1 MQCADCS
8 SDLDDAL
15 ILICDHNLCLPCA
28 ASKASGGG
36 SIKCKICSSV
46 TNLDPGSAQQLREMF
61 PQFADSPIAAPVA
74 VSSPSVVTAAVSPAA
89 RPPPLPLGNRR
100 PPVPPPVGSSTG
112 RSVSDPIPNQ
122 NFCGQCDR
130 ARPAD
135 LRCMQCE
142 ELLCFDC
149 SDSLHRRGKMISH
162 NLVPLQMLSS
172 GTFTPPVTTG
182 FTANSPLNRSM
193 MSTMSD
199 RTVITMR
206 SVSCSTHPDV
216 PIQYFCLR
224 CETRP
229 MCAECVFRSP
239 DHQSHLS
246 EVVLIRK
253 AFPKIRARIND
264 MIVGYEKSIKE
275 IRTSELS
282 LVENRKS
289 VENVGATSKIQIDKY
304 FNDIRESLKR
314 KQDELVAQVDQI
326 VDREVTEISREIF
339 SCTERREKLESVSKL
354 LNSVRDSSVESLS
367 SEREVEVLD
376 SFAEMKTIIADS
388 NSSNGGRRF
397 GSMEL
402 VQLFV
407 PADAIN
413 VMNSSIREIKS
424 AIAGLPGVVPT
435 RTMPV
440 EQPDIP
446 SIGTRYYDQSSDA
459 VSSAGSLSARKRR
472 VRRGSSTPN
481 DMNLIAAINDAV
493 RSG

>member
-1 MQCADCS
+1 MQCADCL

-15 ILICDHNLCLPCA
+15 ILICDHNLCLACA

-61 PQFADSPIAAPVA
+61 PQLADSPVATVPSIATQM
-74 VSSPSVVTAAVSPAA
+74 SPPA
-89 RPPPLPLGNRR
+89 RPPPLPLHRR
-100 PPVPPPVGSSTG
+100 PPIAPGGPLTN
-112 RSVSDPIPNQ
+112 RSLNEMP

-130 ARPAD
+130 SKAAD
-135 LRCMQCE
+135 LRCLQCE

-149 SDSLHRRGKMISH
+149 SDSLHRRGKMTSH
-162 NLVPLQMLSS
+162 HLIPLSGCAPMVSS
-172 GTFTPPVTTG
+172 
-182 FTANSPLNRSM
+182 NSPMNRSV
-193 MSTMSD
+193 MSSMSD

-206 SVSCSTHPDV
+206 SVSCSTHTDV

-246 EVVLIRK
+246 EVVLIKK

-264 MIVGYEKSIKE
+264 MIIGYEKSIKE

-282 LVENRKS
+282 LVENKKS

-304 FNDIRESLKR
+304 FNEIRESLRR
-314 KQDELVAQVDQI
+314 KQDELVAQVEQV
-326 VDREVTEISREIF
+326 VDKEVTDITREIF
-339 SCTERREKLESVSKL
+339 ACTERREKLESVSKL
-354 LNSVRDSSVESLS
+354 LNSVRDSSVETLS

-376 SFAEMKTIIADS
+376 SFSEMKTIISES
-388 NSSNGGRRF
+388 NNGGRRKF
-397 GSMEL
+397 GSMDL

-407 PADAIN
+407 PPDSIN
-413 VMNSSIREIKS
+413 IMNSAIREIKG
-424 AIAGLPGVVPT
+424 AIVGLPGVVPT
-435 RTMPV
+435 RTMPMIDDTV
-440 EQPDIP
+440 TNFEGQ
-446 SIGTRYYDQSSDA
+446 SQKFYDHSDA
-459 VSSAGSLSARKRR
+459 VSSVGSVTSRKRR
-472 VRRGSSTPN
+472 VRRGSSSTAN
-481 DMNLIAAINDAV
+481 DMHLISAINDAI